1 MQLYHF
7 QDIVQVTFILL
18 LSEMVPVCFSKEIHL
33 PKLILISMDG
43 FRYNYLDKLPL
54 DKITNFTYLIKNGVK
69 AKFIKNVFPT
79 VTYPNHMTIATGLY
93 PESHGVVDNVF
104 WDPYLEDKFDIG
116 HFRQNFESKW
126 FDSGGEPIW
135 VTNQNA
141 GSHRDS
147 GVIWWPTGVAAIKSY
162 MPRVMPADE
171 FNETV
176 SDWKVRVDTLIRW
189 FRNDKENIRPIN
201 LGILHFSDPDLTA
214 HKYGPDNADGTIT
227 DEVQRIIFKLDDT
240 LGYLKHTLVESNLWE
255 EINLIVTAD
264 HGHTN
269 LLSLKVGQINLDD
282 YNIDPKSYT
291 TVSGVHNVFT
301 LEPTEGTD
309 LDKLHRNLSAIP
321 KIYVYRKCDKY
332 MSRVHYCNNRRI
344 MKFILEAK
352 EGHFIGNTK
361 SLSLLKNIS
370 KGSHGYDQNKV
381 PNMRPFFIGFGQ
393 AFKKGIVSE
402 PFESVDIY
410 PLMCHILGI
419 QPAPNNGSL
428 DNVHHLLD
436 REFSTQADQFQ
447 LTVITLV
454 VVFAVL
460 VFGLFFVGA
469 LRQHK
474 HPNRKTTDLTVG
486 LSPLLADDK
495 DGEESNEE
503 LL

>member
-1 MQLYHF
+1 MASICL
-7 QDIVQVTFILL
+7 T
-18 LSEMVPVCFSKEIHL
+18 KETHL

-43 FRYNYLDKLPL
+43 FRYNYLDQLPL

-104 WDPYLEDKFDIG
+104 WDSYLEDKFDIAN
-116 HFRQNFESKW
+116 FRQNFESKW
-126 FDSGGEPIW
+126 FDNGGEPIW

-141 GSHRDS
+141 GLRRDS
-147 GVIWWPTGVAAIKSY
+147 GVIWWPTGVAEIKSY
-162 MPRVMPADE
+162 MPRVMPADK
-171 FNETV
+171 FNETD
-176 SDWKVRVDTLIRW
+176 SDWTVRVDTLVKW
-189 FRNDKENIRPIN
+189 FTNDKGNIRPIN

-227 DEVQRIIFKLDDT
+227 DEQK
-240 LGYLKHTLVESNLWE
+240 LVESHLWKDM
-255 EINLIVTAD
+255 NLIVTAD

-269 LLSLKVGQINLDD
+269 LLSLKDGQINLDH

-291 TVSGVHNVFT
+291 TVSGVHNVFS

-309 LDKLHRNLSAIP
+309 IDKLHKDLSAIP
-321 KIYVYRKCDKY
+321 KMYVYRKCDKY
-332 MSRVHYCNNRRI
+332 MSRLHYCNNRRI
-344 MKFILEAK
+344 MEFVLEAE
-352 EGHFIGNTK
+352 EGHFIGNTN

-393 AFKKGIVSE
+393 AFKKGLVSE

-428 DNVHHLLD
+428 DNVRHLLVQ
-436 REFSTQADQFQ
+436 RLSSQEDQFQ
-447 LTVITLV
+447 LTIIIC
-454 VVFAVL
+454 
-460 VFGLFFVGA
+460 A
-469 LRQHK
+469 LRQYK
-474 HPNRKTTDLTVG
+474 HPNRKTNDLIVG

-495 DGEESNEE
+495 EGEESNEE

>member
-18 LSEMVPVCFSKEIHL
+18 LSEMAPVCFSKEIHL

-104 WDPYLEDKFDIG
+104 WDPYLEDKFDIAN
-116 HFRQNFESKW
+116 FRQNFESKW

-301 LEPTEGTD
+301 LEPTEG
-309 LDKLHRNLSAIP
+309 N
-321 KIYVYRKCDKY
+321 
-332 MSRVHYCNNRRI
+332 
-344 MKFILEAK
+344 
-352 EGHFIGNTK
+352 
-361 SLSLLKNIS
+361 
-370 KGSHGYDQNKV
+370 
-381 PNMRPFFIGFGQ
+381 
-393 AFKKGIVSE
+393 
-402 PFESVDIY
+402 
-410 PLMCHILGI
+410 
-419 QPAPNNGSL
+419 
-428 DNVHHLLD
+428 
-436 REFSTQADQFQ
+436 
-447 LTVITLV
+447 
-454 VVFAVL
+454 
-460 VFGLFFVGA
+460 
-469 LRQHK
+469 
-474 HPNRKTTDLTVG
+474 
-486 LSPLLADDK
+486 
-495 DGEESNEE
+495 
-503 LL
+503 